1 MEIRDK
7 NGLTER
13 EFLAAYKPGNYPRPS
28 CTTDIALF
36 RENQGIELLLIRR
49 GNHPYIGCWA
59 LPGGFVNP
67 DETVEAAA
75 ARELMEETGIS
86 PEHMSVSGQY
96 AENGHTSSSEHK
108 SDGSRRSVNKL
119 TNNGSRTSPAILLGV
134 FSDPGRDPRGWTIT
148 SLFGAYVGSDAVA
161 KAGDDARDA
170 RWFRLSVDDIDG
182 RLVLRLE
189 CDDIVL
195 SAECRYELIRTPF
208 GSEYRLE
215 QLTSSNLAFDHAK
228 LIALAYLKYRN

>member
-1 MEIRDK
+1 MK
-7 NGLTER
+7 NRFSELCDAYKGPLR
-13 EFLAAYKPGNYPRPS
+13 LYLAAEYMMDSLFERRLRNRDLLPLGTGGKHLLVETSYFNPPAGLVEKGEE
-28 CTTDIALF
+28 AL
-36 RENQGIELLLIRR
+36 
-49 GNHPYIGCWA
+49 H
-59 LPGGFVNP
+59 
-67 DETVEAAA
+67 AAK
-75 ARELMEETGIS
+75 RELMEETGIS

-96 AENGHTSSSEHK
+96 AENGHTSSGEHI
-108 SDGSRRSVNKL
+108 SDDSRRSVNKL

-170 RWFRLSVDDIDG
+170 RWFRLTVDDIDS